1 MGPSMR
7 YLVVRAALFLVPF
20 ALLMIADVPWPI
32 SLLVALAFAFAASIV
47 FFGKLRDEAARDLQR
62 MRQGRKRE
70 GAGPDDADIEDE
82 ALDAGAARDT
92 GVAPTAAAARDADA
106 GAVDASAA
114 RADLADAAPDVPPA
128 RPTDAADGPDA
139 SGPRP

>member
-1 MGPSMR
+1 MR

-47 FFGKLRDEAARDLQR
+47 FFGKLREEAARDLQR

-82 ALDAGAARDT
+82 VLDARAL
-92 GVAPTAAAARDADA
+92 
-106 GAVDASAA
+106 DASAA
-114 RADLADAAPDVPPA
+114 RADLADAAPEAPPA
-128 RPTDAADGPDA
+128 RQTDAADGPDA
-139 SGPRP
+139 SDARP